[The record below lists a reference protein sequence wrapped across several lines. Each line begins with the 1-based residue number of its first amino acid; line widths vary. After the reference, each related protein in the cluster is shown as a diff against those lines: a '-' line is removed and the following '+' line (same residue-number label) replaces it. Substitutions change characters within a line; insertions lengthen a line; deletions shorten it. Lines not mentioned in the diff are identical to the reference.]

1 MKKVS
6 PMKENSPYKV
16 SKFNNMNTISTE
28 NLNLRSSDLH
38 ENCSPIKE
46 RDIQVLEMKQYQSV
60 PVSATQNQRRPRN
73 QRSQDKSAQKP
84 KVRALEPFKDQTEMY
99 GAQVNSPVVINI
111 PEVSDHHSSNASK

>member
-1 MKKVS
+1 
-6 PMKENSPYKV
+6 MKENSPYKV

-38 ENCSPIKE
+38 EKSSPIRE
-46 RDIQVLEMKQYQSV
+46 SDIQNLEMKQYASV
-60 PVSATQNQRRPRN
+60 PVSAAQKQRRPKN

-84 KVRALEPFKDQTEMY
+84 KVRALEPFKDQTELY
-99 GAQVNSPVVINI
+99 GLQVNSPVLNI

>member
-38 ENCSPIKE
+38 ENYSPIKE

-99 GAQVNSPVVINI
+99 GA
-111 PEVSDHHSSNASK
+111 